1 MTKRNSDMQP
11 SEFLNAGKEVIEW
24 ATRYFTNIENYRV
37 LPSIKPGEIEKLIPN
52 KPPEFGED
60 FETILSDI
68 DRIVIPGITHWQ
80 HPKFM
85 AYFASTAS
93 GPGILADIIS
103 STLNLNG
110 MVWKSSPALTE
121 VECKVLDWYRAIL
134 GFPESFKGIIYD
146 TASISSFHGIAAARE
161 YKFPESRNKGMS
173 SLSHP
178 RLYCSEQ
185 AHSSI
190 EKAAIALG
198 IGMEGVRKIK
208 VDSEFKMIPEEL
220 EKAIEEDIRNGNS
233 PFCVVGT
240 IGTTSTTSVDP
251 IDEIS
256 ELCRKYD
263 LWLHVDAAYAGVTSM
278 LPEMKKYF
286 KGIEYADSIVTNPH
300 KWLFVPI
307 DLSVFYT
314 KRPDILKRAFS
325 LVPEYLKTDADSE
338 VENLMDYGIQLG
350 RRFRSLKLWFVI
362 RYLGVEGLKEILR
375 KHIRLA
381 QSFADWIKKSSEFE
395 LLAPV
400 PFSTVCFRAVPKG
413 MDAQNLNEFN
423 KVLLEHINSTGKLF
437 LTHTVLNNKFTIR
450 LVVSGIRQEERHVL
464 EAREIIQE
472 EFEILKRTIQ

>member
-1 MTKRNSDMQP
+1 MPEKISDMTP
-11 SEFLNAGKEVIEW
+11 DEFSKAGKEVIQW
-24 ATRYFTNIENYRV
+24 AARYFENIENYRV
-37 LPSIKPGEIEKLIPN
+37 LPDIKPGEIEKLIPN
-52 KPPEFGED
+52 KPPELGED

-68 DRIVIPGITHWQ
+68 DRIVLPGITHWQ

-85 AYFASTAS
+85 AYFASTSS

-103 STLNLNG
+103 STLNSNG

-121 VECKVLDWYRAIL
+121 VEHKVLDWYRSML
-134 GFPESFKGIIYD
+134 GFPDGYKGIIYD

-161 YKFPESRNKGMS
+161 YKLPESRNKGMS
-173 SLSHP
+173 SLP
-178 RLYCSEQ
+178 ALRLYCSEQ

-190 EKAAIALG
+190 DKAAIALG
-198 IGMEGVRKIK
+198 IGLEGVRKIK
-208 VDSEFKMIPEEL
+208 VDSEFKMIPGEL
-220 EKAIEEDIRNGNS
+220 KKAIEEDIKNGYS
-233 PFCVVGT
+233 PFCVVAT

-251 IDEIS
+251 VDEIS
-256 ELCRKYD
+256 EICKDYN

-286 KGIEYADSIVTNPH
+286 KGIENADSIVTNPH

-314 KRPDILKRAFS
+314 RRPDILKRAFS

-350 RRFRSLKLWFVI
+350 RRFRALKLWFVI
-362 RYLGVEGLKEILR
+362 RYFGVEGLREILR

-381 QSFADWIKKSSEFE
+381 HSFADWIKESSDFE

-400 PFSTVCFRAVPKG
+400 PFSTVCFRAVPPG
-413 MDAQNLNEFN
+413 MEEKVLNEFN
-423 KVLLEHINSTGKLF
+423 KLLLGKINSTGELF
-437 LTHTVLNNKFTIR
+437 LTHTVLNGKFTIR
-450 LVVSGIRQEERHVL
+450 LVVSGIRQEEKHVV
-464 EAREIIQE
+464 EAIELVKKE
-472 EFEILKRTIQ
+472 YEKLLK